1 MVGLNALFMCL
12 LNTLIKMNAVIYA
25 RVSSIGDRQNT
36 DRQNSAHALK
46 GIPGRDNSRYNHQ

>member
-25 RVSSIGDRQNT
+25 RVSSIGDRQST
-36 DRQNSAHALK
+36 DRQISDLL
-46 GIPGRDNSRYNHQ
+46 DYV